1 MPQMDWFPKWI
12 QAYSKFY
19 DKQYSEAIRLF
30 KQLEDLP
37 SLRNDVSILVS
48 LGQAQYYRGDYPAA
62 ALTLQRV
69 HRWIYN
75 IVFCL
80 VIVCA
85 RKLIIIIT

>member
-1 MPQMDWFPKWI
+1 MPYMDWFPKWI

-19 DKQYSEAIRLF
+19 DKQYPEAIRLF

-62 ALTLQRV
+62 TLTLQRA
-69 HRWIYN
+69 HRCIHTLTL
-75 IVFCL
+75 FL
-80 VIVCA
+80 VI
-85 RKLIIIIT
+85 